1 MGLVTKIYEVL
12 YKSCSRLD
20 GQNKG
25 TNKILKDRFWMSS
38 ENYMFVELLL
48 KDNKWSIA
56 NIILS
61 ILFFWPSEMVLV
73 FELFLVKNL
82 MSFEFLSFNAQ
93 ATRSK

>member
-1 MGLVTKIYEVL
+1 MKSSTKVVRGWTVKTRVQIKNV
-12 YKSCSRLD
+12 
-20 GQNKG
+20 
-25 TNKILKDRFWMSS
+25 KDRFWMSP
-38 ENYMFVELLL
+38 ENHLFVELLL